1 MIRDPTQIN
10 GLALPL
16 YRKGVEKE
24 RFENGMKWLQ
34 RNIEQLINSRG
45 LTYNSKKSMLYNI
58 NQLFECLICP
68 KIVA

>member
-1 MIRDPTQIN
+1 MIRDPIQTN

-24 RFENGMKWLQ
+24 RFENAMKWLQ

-45 LTYNSKKSMLYNI
+45 LTYDSKKSMLFNT
-58 NQLFECLICP
+58 NQLFECLSCP